1 MTIVRIIRSLEEFG
15 HRNTIWIVDS
25 QGVDD
30 ASRIRKMI
38 QENYLPLRADV
49 RSLSG
54 HLDNV
59 RGDAVIATHCWTAYP
74 ARAIT
79 NVRERFYFIQDFEP
93 YFYPMGSRY
102 LLAEDTYRFGFSCI
116 AASTWL
122 RDLMRSQYDA
132 NADYF
137 ELAYDPSVYFP
148 DDRVPRKNGHLAFY
162 ARIGTERRLV
172 ELGLLALELVARQH
186 PNLVVHFF
194 GDWLEDFNPPYAYQN
209 HGVLAEKELADL
221 YRRVSIGLV
230 FSSSNY
236 SLIPNEMMACGLPVV
251 EIESPSTSAVFAND
265 VVTLAQ
271 PTPSGI
277 ADAIVNLLENPGLRE
292 QRRVRGLQHVKDLSW
307 EQSARRVEAALQ
319 SGILARSP
327 SDHAALLRDAARK
340 RPVSK
345 RSNHVAARRSSSFQR
360 PIVFVGQP
368 EYFRQTY
375 YDETSVGSSFEF
387 PITSGDPSA
396 LKDLPQFVKE
406 RGARTCIIFRPEWL
420 AWYPKAFD
428 KLRAEGVVLIGY
440 STEPVPHNWVNPHSD
455 QLKRL
460 ESLKGALQLDYDLI
474 IHFDQW
480 SLDLLD
486 EVGFKRIIAHP
497 LPVSERLFFP
507 EDRPREFDVCFLGR
521 STPHREE
528 FLVPLK
534 ARYNTLHVAH
544 GLTDDEAR
552 VLMNRSKMVVN
563 LHTHEYLNFETRPV
577 MALRCQ
583 RPLVSEQLSGDY
595 LVVGRDYT
603 LVTSPEDL
611 RAKVAEVMESQLV
624 PPATADLS
632 MFSIEALFAKLG
644 VE

>member
-1 MTIVRIIRSLEEFG
+1 
-15 HRNTIWIVDS
+15 
-25 QGVDD
+25 
-30 ASRIRKMI
+30 
-38 QENYLPLRADV
+38 
-49 RSLSG
+49 
-54 HLDNV
+54 
-59 RGDAVIATHCWTAYP
+59 
-74 ARAIT
+74 
-79 NVRERFYFIQDFEP
+79 
-93 YFYPMGSRY
+93 
-102 LLAEDTYRFGFSCI
+102 
-116 AASTWL
+116 
-122 RDLMRSQYDA
+122 
-132 NADYF
+132 
-137 ELAYDPSVYFP
+137 
-148 DDRVPRKNGHLAFY
+148 
-162 ARIGTERRLV
+162 
-172 ELGLLALELVARQH
+172 
-186 PNLVVHFF
+186 
-194 GDWLEDFNPPYAYQN
+194 
-209 HGVLAEKELADL
+209 
-221 YRRVSIGLV
+221 
-230 FSSSNY
+230 
-236 SLIPNEMMACGLPVV
+236 
-251 EIESPSTSAVFAND
+251 
-265 VVTLAQ
+265 
-271 PTPSGI
+271 
-277 ADAIVNLLENPGLRE
+277 
-292 QRRVRGLQHVKDLSW
+292 
-307 EQSARRVEAALQ
+307 
-319 SGILARSP
+319 
-327 SDHAALLRDAARK
+327 
-340 RPVSK
+340 
-345 RSNHVAARRSSSFQR
+345 
-360 PIVFVGQP
+360 
-368 EYFRQTY
+368 
-375 YDETSVGSSFEF
+375 
-387 PITSGDPSA
+387 
-396 LKDLPQFVKE
+396 
-406 RGARTCIIFRPEWL
+406 
-420 AWYPKAFD
+420 
-428 KLRAEGVVLIGY
+428 VLIGY